1 MDFPTLPT
9 DSTYKMAA
17 VGGMVLTLGVMWLAT
32 TQLNEISLE
41 VATRKANSEII
52 RLQVKDLRSDVEALE
67 RSANPSKDEI
77 SALKATN
84 QALRDKELEQKLKTQ
99 ILQAKNENF
108 KEIWTLLK
116 MFLFAG
122 LISTSWGFFQ
132 WHRKIQIPQDE
143 LIREQVAALK
153 RQRLAEA
160 KAQQELEQNKA

>member
-116 MFLFAG
+116 MFG
-122 LISTSWGFFQ
+122 S
-132 WHRKIQIPQDE
+132 
-143 LIREQVAALK
+143 
-153 RQRLAEA
+153 
-160 KAQQELEQNKA
+160 